1 MKKNNPNSGTVSKIR
16 GYSPIK
22 TDFIEACKP
31 YTSDMQKED
40 TKYYIL
46 AIALGI
52 IAIIFL
58 SINAIQQTE
67 IKKVE
72 SLQSSPIFNAPV
84 ETAPIVITPPPT
96 EQSALE
102 QTFEVYLVTAYC
114 PCKICCNK
122 TDGITYS
129 GKKAVEGVT
138 VAADPKVFPM
148 GTVLD
153 IEGVGKRTVQ
163 DIGGAIK
170 GKHIEIFFNKHEDAE
185 KWGKKP
191 KWVTVI
197 KEAPHG

>member
-72 SLQSSPIFNAPV
+72 SLYSSPIFNAPV
-84 ETAPIVITPPPT
+84 KSAPIVITPPQT
-96 EQSALE
+96 EILAQSH
-102 QTFEVYLVTAYC
+102 EVFTVTAYC
-114 PCKICCNK
+114 SCAKCCGK
-122 TDGITYS
+122 SDGITYS
-129 GKKAVEGVT
+129 GQKAVEGVT
-138 VAADPKVFPM
+138 IAADLNILPI
-148 GTVLD
+148 GTVVE
-153 IEGVGKRTVQ
+153 IEGIGRRIVQ
-163 DIGGAIK
+163 DKGGSIK
-170 GKHIEIFFNKHEDAE
+170 GNRLDLYFQRHSDAL
-185 KWGKKP
+185 KFGKQER
-191 KWVTVI
+191 WVTVI
-197 KEAPHG
+197 KEGS